1 MTPDRRQQFAQS
13 LADKEYRDAVVD
25 EYITEGLAAQIHE
38 TREARGWTQAELAE
52 RTQMAQESISRLE
65 NPNYGS
71 YSLKTLKRLA
81 SALDVALIVRFV
93 PYSKL
98 ADWVADLSPNDL
110 AIAGFDEEACGMESV
125 VQIDN
130 ASTGADATNVEAIP
144 ESIVVT

>member
-1 MTPDRRQQFAQS
+1 MADRRQQFAQR

-81 SALDVALIVRFV
+81 SALDVALVVRFV
-93 PYSKL
+93 PFREL
-98 ADWVADLSPNDL
+98 VDWVADQSTTDL
-110 AIAGFDEEACGMESV
+110 AVAGFDEEACCPESV
-125 VQIDN
+125 TPIGF
-130 ASTGADATNVEAIP
+130 ASSSSIEAAVGAIAGCSTDK
-144 ESIVVT
+144 

>member
-13 LADKEYRDAVVD
+13 LRDKEYRDAVVE

-81 SALDVALIVRFV
+81 SALDVALVVRFV
-93 PYSKL
+93 PFSEL
-98 ADWVADLSPNDL
+98 VDWVADLSTNDL
-110 AIAGFDEEACGMESV
+110 AVAGFDGDACGLESAIQV
-125 VQIDN
+125 AN
-130 ASTGADATNVEAIP
+130 ASPAKNEATVGAIP
-144 ESIVVT
+144 GSIIGK